1 MATRCLGQTL
11 EAQAL
16 HAVGVSVVSVRRAS
30 GGVAQPAPD
39 HVLVA
44 GDTLV
49 LSGLPEPLA
58 LAEEKLLR
66 G

>member
-1 MATRCLGQTL
+1 MARFVI
-11 EAQAL
+11 
-16 HAVGVSVVSVRRAS
+16 AVAGVFLFGSSC
-30 GGVAQPAPD
+30 GGMSKPD
-39 HVLVA
+39 DELLLSA

-58 LAEEKLLR
+58 RAEEKLLR

>member
-1 MATRCLGQTL
+1 
-11 EAQAL
+11 
-16 HAVGVSVVSVRRAS
+16 VRRAS
-30 GGVAQPAPD
+30 GQVTPAD
-39 HVLVA
+39 DGLVLVA

-49 LSGLPEPLA
+49 LSGRPEPLA